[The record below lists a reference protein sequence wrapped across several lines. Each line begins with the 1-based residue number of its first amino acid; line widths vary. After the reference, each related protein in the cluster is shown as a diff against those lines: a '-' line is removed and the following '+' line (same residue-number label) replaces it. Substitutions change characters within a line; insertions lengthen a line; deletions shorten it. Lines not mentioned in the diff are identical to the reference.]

1 MTTKVLVL
9 VLLAMLA
16 APACVIE
23 AVQEAVEA
31 TDRAEPVDLEQ
42 NDTPP
47 PRSPIADIVADALPS
62 VVNVKVETGV
72 GGGEGS
78 GVVIDENGTILTNFH
93 VVECSI
99 DVVVRFNDE
108 AHGTMNGRVI
118 GGIPEKDLAV
128 IKVDADDLT
137 PIDLGRSSQLRLGD
151 VVVAIGFPLGLG
163 SGPTVTEG
171 IVSALDRRIE
181 AGSAAGESRR
191 LDGLLQTDAAINPGN
206 SGGAL
211 IDRGGRLVGI
221 NTAAAQ
227 AGQAENIGFAI
238 QIDEALPT
246 VEEILSE
253 PRSDRAWLGISV
265 EPIES
270 DFAASQFGVDED
282 VRGAGVADVFPD
294 DPADL
299 AGIDEGDVIVAID
312 GRSIGSGGD
321 LTEVLADLDP
331 GAVVDVELVSSDGS
345 RTVEVELGIRPP
357 TICD

>member
-1 MTTKVLVL
+1 
-9 VLLAMLA
+9 
-16 APACVIE
+16 
-23 AVQEAVEA
+23 
-31 TDRAEPVDLEQ
+31 
-42 NDTPP
+42 
-47 PRSPIADIVADALPS
+47 
-62 VVNVKVETGV
+62 
-72 GGGEGS
+72 
-78 GVVIDENGTILTNFH
+78 
-93 VVECSI
+93 
-99 DVVVRFNDE
+99 
-108 AHGTMNGRVI
+108 
-118 GGIPEKDLAV
+118 
-128 IKVDADDLT
+128 
-137 PIDLGRSSQLRLGD
+137 
-151 VVVAIGFPLGLG
+151 VVAIGFPLGLG